1 MIIIGQMLRKKSGL
15 MNLPIYVRWFL
26 GVKKSDGSKRLS
38 EKYLCMGRGIN
49 LEEDFLDFIVLCNKH
64 EVKYLV
70 IGGYAVSIHGYLKK
84 RNKSK

>member
-1 MIIIGQMLRKKSGL
+1 
-15 MNLPIYVRWFL
+15 
-26 GVKKSDGSKRLS
+26 
-38 EKYLCMGRGIN
+38 MGRGIN